1 MREWIIVTVILSVQF
16 CWFGSTEECY
26 AVQKMVAVMEEQ
38 PEVGKESRMSS
49 KFALKRMNEES
60 QQVLLSEL
68 EGMESLG
75 VVENIRPLWIINAVV
90 FDVVHAKDSSEVI
103 HQLHSVDG
111 LSHVRPD
118 GRVYMDEAELREDV
132 CMIVPQDTTWN
143 VKKINAACLWEAGFT
158 GQDVVIA
165 VIDAGLD
172 TTHPDLNDR
181 VWFNVDEIPG
191 NSIDDDGNGYVD
203 DYIGYDFYNDDP
215 DPADDN
221 GHGTM
226 VSGVIAGDGTSGL
239 HVGVAPGAE
248 LMALKC
254 LSAFGEG
261 QESDI
266 WEALQYAVDK
276 GANVVNASFGW
287 SSWMNPDKDA
297 WRIAFTNA
305 MAAGVIA
312 SASAGANSP
321 LCEAPDCITTPGDVP
336 PPWLHPDQEIR
347 GGVSGVIAV
356 GTTDSIDAVAS
367 FSSVGPVEWSDYPYA
382 PPDSSG
388 LLKPDVCAPGIA
400 VTTTQMGGGYTT
412 VSGNS
417 FSTAGVSG
425 ALALLISSRP
435 GSTPAELDR
444 SLELSAVDLDT
455 TGKDTVSG
463 SGRID
468 VCEAQERLGISQQ
481 ERAERPATPGLRCS
495 PNPFR
500 SSTSIEVMFQGKERA
515 DSRMSLVIYDV
526 AGRAVRTYDLS
537 GSRSDTCVLWNGI
550 SDLGR
555 PVPNGL
561 YFVRATTE
569 TSCYVSKLVLV
580 R

>member
-16 CWFGSTEECY
+16 CWFASTEECH
-26 AVQKMVAVMEEQ
+26 AVQRMVAVMEKQ
-38 PEVGKESRMSS
+38 PEMGKESKVRSR
-49 KFALKRMNEES
+49 FALKRMNEES

-68 EGMESLG
+68 EWMGSSG
-75 VVENIRPLWIINAVV
+75 VVENIRPLWIVNAVA
-90 FDVVHAKDSSEVI
+90 FDVVRAKDSSKVI
-103 HQLHSVDG
+103 RQLCNVDG

-118 GRVYMDEAELREDV
+118 GHVYVDEAELRENV
-132 CMIVPQDTTWN
+132 SVVMPQDTAWN
-143 VKKINAACLWEAGFT
+143 VKKINAPCLWEAGFT
-158 GQDVVIA
+158 GQDVVVA

-172 TTHPDLNDR
+172 TTHLDLNGR
-181 VWFNVDEIPG
+181 VWFNADEIPG

-239 HVGVAPGAE
+239 HVGVAPGTK
-248 LMALKC
+248 LMVLKC

-261 QESDI
+261 RESDI
-266 WEALQYAVDK
+266 WEALQYALDE
-276 GANVVNASFGW
+276 GADVVNASFGW
-287 SSWMNPDKDA
+287 QSWMNPNRDA
-297 WRIAFTNA
+297 WRAAFTNA
-305 MAAGVIA
+305 MAAGVIV

-347 GGVSGVIAV
+347 GGVSAVIAV
-356 GTTDSIDAVAS
+356 GTTDSADAVAS
-367 FSSVGPVEWSDYPYA
+367 FSSVGPVEWPDYPYV

-388 LLKPDVCAPGIA
+388 LLKPDVCAPGI
-400 VTTTQMGGGYTT
+400 VITTTQMGGGHII

-417 FSTAGVSG
+417 FSTAAVSG

-455 TGKDTVSG
+455 AGKDTVSG

-468 VCEAQERLGISQQ
+468 VCEAQERLGIGEK
-481 ERAERPATPGLRCS
+481 ERAEGPAPAGLRCS

-500 SSTSIEVMFQGKERA
+500 SSTSIEVMYQGEMPA

-537 GSRSDTCVLWNGI
+537 GSASGACVLWNGI

-561 YFVRATTE
+561 YFARATTA
-569 TSCYVSKLVLV
+569 TSSYVSKLVLV